1 MGRTLLLF
9 FLLFVVVLVLLFMS
23 FFLGFLVGRLPFFML
38 APGPFCHFGSL
49 CFCVFRFNDTALL
62 KFTAV
67 LLHLLF
73 VVLMRI
79 GHVFTGLAEVVEFLA
94 GLFQNFPHFLGGPL
108 KHLSVFLMLA
118 MFTVF
123 VLVVTAGMLFF
134 FAVAVVVTVA
144 VAVAVTVA
152 VTVVVTVVVTGLTLF
167 AALGREVFKGSLHD
181 AAGVIVSDFFVP
193 EKLTEDS
200 F

>member
-23 FFLGFLVGRLPFFML
+23 FFLGFLVGRLSFFML
-38 APGPFCHFGSL
+38 APGPLCHFGSL

-144 VAVAVTVA
+144 VAV
-152 VTVVVTVVVTGLTLF
+152 TVVVTVVVTGLTLF

>member
-1 MGRTLLLF
+1 VGRTLLLF

-23 FFLGFLVGRLPFFML
+23 FFLGFLVGRLSFFML
-38 APGPFCHFGSL
+38 APGPLCHFGSL

-134 FAVAVVVTVA
+134 FAVVVV
-144 VAVAVTVA
+144 
-152 VTVVVTVVVTGLTLF
+152 VVVTVVVTGLTLF